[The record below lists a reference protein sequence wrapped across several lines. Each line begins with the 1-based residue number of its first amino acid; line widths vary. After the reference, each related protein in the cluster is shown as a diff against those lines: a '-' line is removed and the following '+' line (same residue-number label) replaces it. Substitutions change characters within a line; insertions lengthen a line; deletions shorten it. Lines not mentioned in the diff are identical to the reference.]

1 MFLHFTFTIHCK
13 ISHSIT
19 YVYTEADEIS
29 YLNKKLNEES
39 FLKQIKFVGN
49 EWIKGWE
56 TMKGGEWKQEFRKL
70 CQSPSFF
77 VRLILWILR

>member
-1 MFLHFTFTIHCK
+1 MGVFLHFTFTVKYHILL
-13 ISHSIT
+13 
-19 YVYTEADEIS
+19 YTEQADEIS